1 MQQLKS
7 ENIGRVA
14 HNLEWERFPRDF
26 NLAIIV
32 ARSRI
37 PCSITAGKF
46 VTMSFSYY
54 TRVSIFYCVLI
65 FEKYFDLYQYQ

>member
-7 ENIGRVA
+7 ENIGRIA
-14 HNLEWERFPRDF
+14 HNLEWYRFPRDS

-37 PCSITAGKF
+37 PCKISAGKF

-54 TRVSIFYCVLI
+54 TTVSTVLL
-65 FEKYFDLYQYQ
+65 FSLYDNFLK